1 LCNKQGHLK
10 RNCSAGGRGS
20 SSSKISSTQSI
31 IEEVQ
36 VEQGESDN
44 FDNKTTPQE
53 RNELMTKLCG
63 MSLQER
69 DKVIDALISQ
79 EGF

>member
-1 LCNKQGHLK
+1 MW
-10 RNCSAGGRGS
+10 
-20 SSSKISSTQSI
+20 SI

-36 VEQGESDN
+36 AEQGESNN
-44 FDNKTTPQE
+44 FDDKMTPQE
-53 RNELMTKLCG
+53 RNELMTKLRG